1 MSAAASAVEEVLDLC
16 VSDCAWC
23 GPARPSPALRWF
35 ILTLTLGTWATGGH
49 GATFHF
55 IRRTAAAGDQGF
67 WSRVFFTFIALIFTV
82 LGVKAYIEV
91 KMEEFECIAL
101 AIDQSF

>member
-1 MSAAASAVEEVLDLC
+1 MGLLRDCTTSPINRFAAQ
-16 VSDCAWC
+16 
-23 GPARPSPALRWF
+23 
-35 ILTLTLGTWATGGH
+35 TLTLGTWATGGH

-82 LGVKAYIEV
+82 FRVKAYIEV
-91 KMEEFECIAL
+91 KMEEFECTAL
-101 AIDQSF
+101 AKDQSF